1 MSFVSNNKTDEKDML
16 RSIGVN
22 NIEALFA
29 DIPEDI
35 RSTGG
40 LGLPEALS
48 EIEAEKLLRLMEKE
62 NRPRLSFLGGG
73 VYPHYIPAA
82 VDQLTLRS
90 EFYTAYTPYQPEV
103 SQGTLTAIFEFQ
115 TMICRLTGMDVANAS
130 MYDGATAAAEAV
142 LMCLGMKKK
151 RRVVISHALHPHYRE
166 VIKTYAW
173 ANDITPAW
181 AECAGGV
188 TDVAAVR
195 ALLDDDTG
203 AVVIQTPGFF
213 GCIED
218 VAAISACLSE
228 KKIPLIVVVN
238 EMVSLGLLKSPGQLG
253 ADIVCGEAQ
262 SLGNPVGFGGPLL
275 GFMAA
280 KKAYMRKMP
289 GRFVGKTLDADGKTA
304 YVLTLQTREQHIR
317 REKATSNICT
327 NEGLCALRAVIY
339 LSMVGNRLRDLARL
353 NHSLA
358 AYMKK
363 EFSRI
368 GCEPL
373 YESPCFNE
381 FTVKIKNAKSVLEK
395 LSQQGI
401 VLGLDLGDYQENLT
415 DAVLVCCTEE
425 KTKQDIDAAVAAV
438 KAITV

>member
-1 MSFVSNNKTDEKDML
+1 MSFVANSKKDEKDML
-16 RSIGVN
+16 AAIGAGD
-22 NIEALFA
+22 IEALFS
-29 DIPEDI
+29 DIPENI
-35 RSTGG
+35 RLRTG
-40 LGLPEALS
+40 LDLPPAVS
-48 EIEAEKLLRLMEKE
+48 EIEAEKLLRCMEKE
-62 NRPRLSFLGGG
+62 NLPQISFLGAG

-90 EFYTAYTPYQPEV
+90 EFYTAYTPYQPEI

-151 RRVVISHALHPHYRE
+151 SRVVLSKALHPNYRA
-166 VIKTYAW
+166 VIETYAW
-173 ANDITPAW
+173 ANDISLAW
-181 AECAGGV
+181 AECSGGV
-188 TDVAAVR
+188 TEAAALQ

-203 AVVIQTPGFF
+203 AVVIQNPGFF

-218 VAAISACLSE
+218 VAGIAECLGE

-280 KKAYMRKMP
+280 KQAFMRKMP
-289 GRFVGKTLDADGKTA
+289 GRFVGKTVDADGKTA
-304 YVLTLQTREQHIR
+304 YVLTLQAREQHIR

-339 LSMVGNRLRDLARL
+339 LSLVGNRLRDLAIL

-363 EFSRI
+363 ELAGI
-368 GCEPL
+368 GCVPL
-373 YESPCFNE
+373 YPAPFFNE
-381 FTVKIKNAKSVLEK
+381 FTVKLKNAKSVLEQ
-395 LSQQGI
+395 LSLQGI
-401 VLGLDLGDYQENLT
+401 VLGVDLGCFQDDLQ
-415 DAVLVCCTEE
+415 DAVLVCCTED
-425 KTKQDIDAAVAAV
+425 KTKQDIDAAVAAL
-438 KAITV
+438 KALTA

>member
-203 AVVIQTPGFF
+203 AVVIQTPGFL

-289 GRFVGKTLDADGKTA
+289 GRFVGKTLDADGNTA